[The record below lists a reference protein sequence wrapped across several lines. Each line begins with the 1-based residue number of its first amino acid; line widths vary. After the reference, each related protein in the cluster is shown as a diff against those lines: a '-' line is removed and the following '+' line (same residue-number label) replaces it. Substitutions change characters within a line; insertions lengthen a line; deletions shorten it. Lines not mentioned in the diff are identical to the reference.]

1 MDSQPTATPQPHS
14 SRIVRGLGLLGAT
27 VIDTLADLGRMA
39 FFLFW
44 ALVGLFRLP
53 FRFSEVLKQ
62 LRFIGTG
69 SITVIVFTSLS
80 TGMVLG
86 LQGYNALNRFGADG
100 MLGTIVA
107 LSLIMELGPTLTAIM
122 VAGRAGSAMCAELGI
137 MRISEQIDALDCM
150 AIDPFRYLISPKFL
164 AMVLSMPLLTAVFDA
179 VGIFGGYL
187 VGVEMMGANS
197 GSFMAGM
204 AHNVTNADI
213 RMGFIKSLFFGLLV
227 AWICTGRGFFVHVN
241 RGMGFG
247 AESVS
252 RATTQAVVFSSISV
266 LISDYF
272 LTSAL
277 L

>member
-1 MDSQPTATPQPHS
+1 M
-14 SRIVRGLGLLGAT
+14 G
-27 VIDTLADLGRMA
+27 
-39 FFLFW
+39 FFLFF
-44 ALVGLFRLP
+44 ALIGLFKQP
-53 FRFSEVLKQ
+53 FRFKEVLKQ

-69 SITVIVFTSLS
+69 SITVIFFTALA

-86 LQGYNALNRFGADG
+86 LQGYSALNRFGADG
-100 MLGTIVA
+100 MLGTVVA
-107 LSLIMELGPTLTAIM
+107 LSLIMEMGPILTAIM

-164 AMVLSMPLLTAVFDA
+164 AMIISMPLLTAVFDV
-179 VGIFGGYL
+179 VGIFGGYM

-204 AHNVTNADI
+204 AHSVTNGDI
-213 RMGFIKSLFFGLLV
+213 RMGLIKSLFFGLLV
-227 AWICTGRGFFVHVN
+227 AWICTGRGFFVHLN

-272 LTSAL
+272 LTSML

>member
-252 RATTQAVVFSSISV
+252 RATTQAVVFSSITV

>member
-1 MDSQPTATPQPHS
+1 MDATPTQTAPAQP
-14 SRIVRGLGLLGAT
+14 SRLVKGLGTLGYLT
-27 VIDTLADLGRMA
+27 LDTLTDLGRMG
-39 FFLFW
+39 FFLFF
-44 ALVGLFRLP
+44 ALIGLFKQP
-53 FRFSEVLKQ
+53 FRFKEVLKQ

-69 SITVIVFTSLS
+69 SITVIFFTALA

-86 LQGYNALNRFGADG
+86 LQGYSALNRFGADG
-100 MLGTIVA
+100 MLGTVVA
-107 LSLIMELGPTLTAIM
+107 LSLIMEMGPILTAIM

-164 AMVLSMPLLTAVFDA
+164 AMIISMPLLTAVFDV
-179 VGIFGGYL
+179 VGIFGGYM

-204 AHNVTNADI
+204 AHSVTNGDI
-213 RMGFIKSLFFGLLV
+213 RMGLIKSLFFGLLV
-227 AWICTGRGFFVHVN
+227 AWICTGRGFFVHLN

-272 LTSAL
+272 LTSML

>member
-1 MDSQPTATPQPHS
+1 MDSTQAQPTPAQQ
-14 SRIVRGLGLLGAT
+14 SRLVKALGSLGYLT
-27 VIDTLADLGRMA
+27 IDTLTDLGRMG
-39 FFLFW
+39 FFLFF
-44 ALVGLFRLP
+44 ALIGLFKRP
-53 FRFSEVLKQ
+53 FRFREVLKQ

-69 SITVIVFTSLS
+69 SITVIFFTALA

-86 LQGYNALNRFGADG
+86 LQGYSALHRFGADG
-100 MLGTIVA
+100 MLGTVVA
-107 LSLIMELGPTLTAIM
+107 LSLIMEMGPILTAIM

-150 AIDPFRYLISPKFL
+150 AIDPFRYTISPKFL
-164 AMVLSMPLLTAVFDA
+164 AMVISVPLLTAVFDV
-179 VGIFGGYL
+179 VGIFGGYM
-187 VGVEMMGANS
+187 VGVELMGANS

-204 AHNVTNADI
+204 AHSVTNADI

-266 LISDYF
+266 LVSDYF
-272 LTSAL
+272 LTSVL

>member
-1 MDSQPTATPQPHS
+1 MPASQTHPAVAQP
-14 SRIVRGLGLLGAT
+14 SRFARWLGSLGYLT
-27 VIDTLADLGRMA
+27 LDTLADLGRMG
-39 FFLFW
+39 FFLLM
-44 ALVGLFRLP
+44 ALIGLFKLP
-53 FRFSEVLKQ
+53 FRFGEVLKQ
-62 LRFIGTG
+62 LRFIGAG
-69 SITVIVFTSLS
+69 SLTVIFFTSLS

-86 LQGYNALNRFGADG
+86 LQGYSALNRFGADG
-100 MLGTIVA
+100 MLGSVVA

-164 AMVLSMPLLTAVFDA
+164 AMVISMPLLTALFDV

-213 RMGFIKSLFFGLLV
+213 RMGFVKSLFFGLLV

-266 LISDYF
+266 LIFDYL
-272 LTSAL
+272 LTSVL

>member
-1 MDSQPTATPQPHS
+1 MSASQSHPAVAQP
-14 SRIVRGLGLLGAT
+14 SRLVRWLGSLGYLT
-27 VIDTLADLGRMA
+27 IDTLADLGRMG
-39 FFLFW
+39 FFLLR
-44 ALVGLFRLP
+44 ALIGLFKLP
-53 FRFSEVLKQ
+53 FRFGEVIKQ
-62 LRFIGTG
+62 LRFIGAG
-69 SITVIVFTSLS
+69 SITVIFFTSLS

-86 LQGYNALNRFGADG
+86 LQGYSALNRFGADG
-100 MLGTIVA
+100 MLGSVVA

-164 AMVLSMPLLTAVFDA
+164 AMVISVPLLTAVFDV

-204 AHNVTNADI
+204 AHNVTNADL
-213 RMGFIKSLFFGLLV
+213 RMGFVKSLFFGLLV

-266 LISDYF
+266 LVFDYL
-272 LTSAL
+272 LTSVL

>member
-1 MDSQPTATPQPHS
+1 MNSIQVQPTPAEQ
-14 SRIVRGLGLLGAT
+14 SRLAKALGSLGYLT
-27 VIDTLADLGRMA
+27 IDTLTDLGRMG
-39 FFLFW
+39 FFLFF
-44 ALVGLFRLP
+44 ALIGLFKRP
-53 FRFSEVLKQ
+53 FRFQEVLKQ
-62 LRFIGTG
+62 LRFIGAG
-69 SITVIVFTSLS
+69 SITVIFFTALA

-86 LQGYNALNRFGADG
+86 LQGYSALNRFGADG
-100 MLGTIVA
+100 MLGTVVA
-107 LSLIMELGPTLTAIM
+107 LSLIMEMGPILTAIS

-164 AMVLSMPLLTAVFDA
+164 AMIISVPLLTAVFDV
-179 VGIFGGYL
+179 VGIFGGYV
-187 VGVEMMGANS
+187 VGVELMGANS

-204 AHNVTNADI
+204 AHSVTNADI

-227 AWICTGRGFFVHVN
+227 AWICTGRGFFVHMN

-272 LTSAL
+272 LTSVL

>member
-1 MDSQPTATPQPHS
+1 MAQP
-14 SRIVRGLGLLGAT
+14 SRFARWLGSLGYLT
-27 VIDTLADLGRMA
+27 LDTLADLGRMG
-39 FFLFW
+39 FFLLM
-44 ALVGLFRLP
+44 ALIGLFKLP
-53 FRFSEVLKQ
+53 FRFGEVLKQ
-62 LRFIGTG
+62 LRFIGAG
-69 SITVIVFTSLS
+69 SLTVIFFTSLS

-86 LQGYNALNRFGADG
+86 LQGYSALNRFGADG
-100 MLGTIVA
+100 MLGSVVA

-164 AMVLSMPLLTAVFDA
+164 AMVISMPLLTALFDV

-213 RMGFIKSLFFGLLV
+213 RMGFVKSLFFGLLV

-266 LISDYF
+266 LIFDYL
-272 LTSAL
+272 LTSVL